1 MKATILFT
9 ALSVSAVALA
19 AQPAIAQSWYDP
31 QVLLRNSYAE
41 VEGGASVQGR
51 TKIGIEA
58 TGLGASAQSTSQD
71 DDFLGGGLVGYSP
84 MPGVSIEGEG
94 LYYRDRLAYAPT
106 NAVFGTGG
114 ATRTYGGL
122 GNLKF
127 SLPFTPQ
134 VMSFGLNP
142 YIAAGIGYGNV
153 QYTGRDGATSY
164 RDDADGFIWQGK
176 AGLDIK
182 LYRNI
187 GLDLAYR
194 YLQSP
199 DFHTAGAFHDYSILS
214 RTHVQAVTLGLKYAF

>member
-1 MKATILFT
+1 MKLIALA
-9 ALSVSAVALA
+9 ALSVSGAALSA
-19 AQPAIAQSWYDP
+19 APAIAQTWYDP
-31 QVLLRNSYAE
+31 QVLLHNSYAE
-41 VEGGASVQGR
+41 VDGGASVQGR
-51 TKIGIEA
+51 TKIGIAA
-58 TGLGASAQSTSQD
+58 TGLAASAQSAAQD

-84 MPGVSIEGEG
+84 VPGVSIEGEG
-94 LYYRDRLAYAPT
+94 LYYRDHLAYAPT

-134 VMSFGLNP
+134 VMSFGFNP
-142 YIAAGIGYGNV
+142 YIAAGIGYGDV
-153 QYTGRDGATSY
+153 QYTGRNGAFSY

-182 LYRNI
+182 VYRNI

-199 DFHTAGAFHDYSILS
+199 DFHTSGAFQNYSILA
-214 RTHVQAVTLGLKYAF
+214 RTHVQAVTLGLRYSF

>member
-1 MKATILFT
+1 MKAHLIAAAFT
-9 ALSVSAVALA
+9 ASAAAFAAIPAA
-19 AQPAIAQSWYDP
+19 AQTWYDP
-31 QVLLRNSYAE
+31 QVLLHETYVE

-51 TKIGIEA
+51 TETGIEA
-58 TGLGASAQSTSQD
+58 TGLGASEQSAKQD
-71 DDFLGGGLVGYSP
+71 DDFLGGALVGFSP
-84 MPGVSIEGEG
+84 VPGVSIEGEG
-94 LYYRDRLAYAPT
+94 LYTRDHMAYGPT

-142 YIAAGIGYGNV
+142 YIAGGIGYGNV
-153 QYTGRDGATSY
+153 EYTGRNGAFSY

-182 LYRNI
+182 VYRNI

-199 DFHTAGAFHDYSILS
+199 DFRTAGAYSNYSILARS
-214 RTHVQAVTLGLKYAF
+214 HVQAVTLGLKYSF

>member
-1 MKATILFT
+1 MKATLAA
-9 ALSVSAVALA
+9 ALGVSAAVLA
-19 AQPAIAQSWYDP
+19 AAPAMAQSWYDP
-31 QVLLRNSYAE
+31 QMLLHDSYAE

-58 TGLGASAQSTSQD
+58 TGLGASAQSASQS

-84 MPGVSIEGEG
+84 VPGVSIEGEG
-94 LYYRDRLAYAPT
+94 LYYRDHLGYAPT

-122 GNLKF
+122 GNLKL

-134 VMSFGLNP
+134 VMSFGFNP
-142 YIAAGIGYGNV
+142 YIAGGIGYGNV

-182 LYRNI
+182 IYRGL

-199 DFHTAGAFHDYSILS
+199 DFHTSGAFQNYSILS
-214 RTHVQAVTLGLKYAF
+214 RTHVQAVTLGLRYGF

>member
-1 MKATILFT
+1 MKAHLIAAAFT
-9 ALSVSAVALA
+9 ASAAALA
-19 AQPAIAQSWYDP
+19 ALPAAAQTWYDP
-31 QVLLRNSYAE
+31 QVLLHQTYVE

-51 TKIGIEA
+51 TKVGIEA
-58 TGLGASAQSTSQD
+58 TGLGASAQSASQD
-71 DDFLGGGLVGYSP
+71 DNFFGGALVGFSP
-84 MPGVSIEGEG
+84 VPGVSIEGEG
-94 LYYRDRLAYAPT
+94 IYTRDHMSYAPT

-134 VMSFGLNP
+134 VMSIGLNP
-142 YIAAGIGYGNV
+142 YIAGGIGYGDV
-153 QYTGRDGATSY
+153 QFAGRDGVVSY

-182 LYRNI
+182 VYRNI

-194 YLQSP
+194 YLEAP
-199 DFHTAGAFHDYSILS
+199 DFHTAGDFKDFSVLARS
-214 RTHVQAVTLGLKYAF
+214 HVQAVTLGLKYSF